1 MIRALKVSRFALAAV
16 AGVVCLFSNDNLSS
30 NRQSSLVTQAD
41 ARIGRPLTPMSVA
54 GVARRQYRRGAIVG
68 GAAIGAGAYYGYGA
82 YPNYYGAY
90 GSGYGPYYGRGY
102 YNYSGG
108 DNGAAYCVQRFRSYD
123 PASGTYLGNDGR
135 RHACP

>member
-1 MIRALKVSRFALAAV
+1 
-16 AGVVCLFSNDNLSS
+16 
-30 NRQSSLVTQAD
+30 
-41 ARIGRPLTPMSVA
+41 MSVA

-82 YPNYYGAY
+82 YRNYYGAY
-90 GSGYGPYYGRGY
+90 GSGYGPYGSGNY
-102 YNYSGG
+102 YNYYGG
-108 DNGAAYCVQRFRSYD
+108 NNGAAYCVQRFRSYD

>member
-1 MIRALKVSRFALAAV
+1 MVSRFALAAA
-16 AGVVCLFSNDNLSS
+16 AGMVCLFSNDNLSS

-41 ARIGRPLTPMSVA
+41 ARIGRPLTPMSFA

-90 GSGYGPYYGRGY
+90 GSGNY
-102 YNYSGG
+102 YNYYGG